1 MIPHMNRL
9 LVFIE
14 MKQKKIYF
22 LGKKIK
28 MADSKKPHFPA
39 PIILN
44 IFSWIGP
51 GWVELIDAMDIGVA

>member
-14 MKQKKIYF
+14 MKQKNIYF
-22 LGKKIK
+22 GEKIK
-28 MADSKKPHFPA
+28 MADSKKAHFPV